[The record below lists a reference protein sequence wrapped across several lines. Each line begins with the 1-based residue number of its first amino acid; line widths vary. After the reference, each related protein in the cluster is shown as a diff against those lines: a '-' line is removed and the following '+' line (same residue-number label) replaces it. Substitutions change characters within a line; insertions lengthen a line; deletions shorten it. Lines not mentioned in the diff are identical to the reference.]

1 MTNTI
6 QIRRGTAASWTSIN
20 PVLAAGEQGYETDT
34 GKIKYGDGTTA
45 WASLAYPGGG
55 GVSTVSVVS
64 ANGFAG
70 SVATATT
77 TPAITLSTS
86 VTGILKGNG
95 TSISAATS
103 GTDYAPGTSALATGI
118 LKSTTSTGA
127 LAIASAG
134 DFPTLNQNTTGT
146 AVNVTGTVAVANG
159 GTGATSLTGILK
171 GSGTSAFSAATSGTD
186 YAPGTST
193 LATGILKSTTST
205 GALTIAV
212 AGDFPTL
219 NQSTTGSAATLTTT
233 RAIYGNNFDG
243 STALTQV
250 IASTYGGTGNGFA
263 KLSGPTTSEKTF
275 TLPNASAT
283 ILTDNALV
291 TVAQGGTGAGTLTG
305 ILKGSGTSAISAATA
320 GTDYPGLA
328 AVNVFS
334 ASQRGAVALL
344 TDGSTITPDFSAGNI
359 SKVVLGG
366 NRTLGVPSNLGA
378 AQPGHIAIYQD
389 ATGSRTLAYAWC
401 WMFAGGTAPTL
412 STAACSKDA
421 LYYDVVLYATSTVTI
436 TIASPGVVSWTAHG
450 LNTGDR
456 LQLTTTGAL
465 PTGLSASTTYWVVK
479 VDANSFSLATTLANA
494 AAGTKINT
502 SGSQSGTHTVTA
514 IEISTN
520 LVKAFS

>member
-6 QIRRGTAASWTSIN
+6 QIRRGTAALWTSIN
-20 PVLAAGEQGYETDT
+20 PVLASGEQGYETDT
-34 GKIKYGDGTTA
+34 GKIKYGDGATAWTSLSYSGTVTTA
-45 WASLAYPGGG
+45 
-55 GVSTVSVVS
+55 SVVS

-70 SVATATT
+70 SVATAGT

-118 LKSTTSTGA
+118 LKSTIT
-127 LAIASAG
+127 
-134 DFPTLNQNTTGT
+134 
-146 AVNVTGTVAVANG
+146 
-159 GTGATSLTGILK
+159 
-171 GSGTSAFSAATSGTD
+171 
-186 YAPGTST
+186 
-193 LATGILKSTTST
+193 T

-243 STALTQV
+243 SAALTQV

-359 SKVVLGG
+359 SKVVLAG

-378 AQPGHIAIYQD
+378 AQPGHIDIYQD

-412 STAACSKDA
+412 STAGASKDA

-436 TIASPGVVSWTAHG
+436 TIASPGVASWTAHG

-479 VDANSFSLATTLANA
+479 VDANSFSLATTLANS

-502 SGSQSGTHTVTA
+502 SGSQSGTHTATA
-514 IEISTN
+514 IEISAN